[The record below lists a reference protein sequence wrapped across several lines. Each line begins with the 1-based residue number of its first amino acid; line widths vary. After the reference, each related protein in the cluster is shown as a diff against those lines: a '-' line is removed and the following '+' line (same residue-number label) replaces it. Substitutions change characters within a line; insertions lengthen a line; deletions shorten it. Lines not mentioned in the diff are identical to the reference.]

1 MSTMI
6 LVFATSFLLMFF
18 RHLNIRTTATKKV
31 AQTVLYTIGC
41 QSMTLISMALG
52 IQGFLRGDYMTMI
65 AFVAG
70 GALGTLLNFRV
81 KICNCKGEQFLT
93 IKSKHDEDEL
103 YPRKGCQCQ

>member
-1 MSTMI
+1 MSTII

-65 AFVAG
+65 AFVVG

-81 KICNCKGEQFLT
+81 NICNCED
-93 IKSKHDEDEL
+93 KSFITL
-103 YPRKGCQCQ
+103 R